1 MGAGRLL
8 ILAEST
14 YKQLK
19 LSLVTVVIAN
29 WSKEEQAQTYLCLD
43 IKGIFCHFEI
53 SCKSGNSETE
63 LWFSVFS
70 AALQSMHTLSI
81 KRGSLI
87 LIGTFMDRISGA

>member
-53 SCKSGNSETE
+53 S
-63 LWFSVFS
+63 
-70 AALQSMHTLSI
+70 
-81 KRGSLI
+81 
-87 LIGTFMDRISGA
+87 